1 MLTPR
6 CRGAAFNLVLYVYV
20 CLSIYTFLIPY
31 IYPPALYVT
40 SQVPHHVFAE
50 LSVAYPS
57 VQGQASYGKATAQ
70 GRKRE
75 DEEEGGKRER

>member
-1 MLTPR
+1 M
-6 CRGAAFNLVLYVYV
+6 
-20 CLSIYTFLIPY
+20 
-31 IYPPALYVT
+31 
-40 SQVPHHVFAE
+40 PHHVFAE

-75 DEEEGGKRER
+75 DEEEGGEERDKELLCGTSPEE